1 MTDPT
6 PPKGNPARAKAAL
19 LNLIEQQIES
29 GDPPEVAQT
38 LERLMGEA
46 YSREDAIRLI
56 ASALMGE
63 VYGAMKG
70 GTYDGA
76 RYVRNLLALP
86 KLPWETADTPGTPE

>member
-6 PPKGNPARAKAAL
+6 PPKGDPARAKAAL
-19 LNLIEQQIES
+19 LNLIEQQIEA

-46 YSREDAIRLI
+46 YSREEALRLI

-70 GTYDGA
+70 GSYDGA

-86 KLPWETADTPGTPE
+86 RLPWDKADKPETAE

>member
-1 MTDPT
+1 MTDRT
-6 PPKGNPARAKAAL
+6 APKGDPARAKAAL
-19 LNLIEQQIES
+19 LNLIEQQIETR
-29 GDPPEVAQT
+29 DPPEVAQT

-46 YSREDAIRLI
+46 FSREEAIRLI

-70 GTYDGA
+70 GSYDGA

-86 KLPWETADTPGTPE
+86 KLPWETADKPGTPE